1 MSLLILQLPMAPSA
15 PEWQYAFALSLDGQ
29 TVARH
34 AAAVATELPAA
45 GRAVEVVAVVP
56 HQALSWHRVTLPA
69 GIAVGTRNATTRLRS
84 VIEGLLEE
92 RLLDEPELLHFALQ
106 PGARAGQS
114 AWVAACDRAWLR
126 SHLQALEAAQ
136 RRVDR
141 IVAQLT
147 PAAEGEPPHLWAVGT
162 PESAWL
168 LATGCGPDQGVASAP
183 LSAEGLALLGA
194 PEGLAVDAAPAVS
207 ALAEQRLQ
215 QPVRLSALAE
225 RLLEASRSP
234 WNLAQ
239 FDLAVGGRSH
249 ALRRLVGAAQSFARA
264 PQWRAARWAL
274 GVLVVAQLVGLNA
287 WAWKERQALAAKQ
300 VAVRASLLQAFPK
313 IPLVVDAPLQ
323 MEREVA
329 QLRQRTGSLSA
340 QALEPLL
347 SAAGQALPKGMR
359 PHSIEYSDQELRLRG
374 LTLDAAAQQQLQSQ
388 LATLGYAARVDAQS
402 LVLRAKEQP

>member
-1 MSLLILQLPMAPSA
+1 MSLLIIQLPMMPAG

-29 TVARH
+29 TIARH
-34 AAAVATELPAA
+34 AAATASELPAA

-56 HQALSWHRVTLPA
+56 PEMLSWHRIALPA

-84 VIEGLLEE
+84 VIDGLLEE
-92 RLLDEPELLHFALQ
+92 HLLDEPEQLHFALQ
-106 PGARAGQS
+106 PGARAGQE

-126 SHLQALEAAQ
+126 SHLSLLETANRQ
-136 RRVDR
+136 VDR
-141 IVAQLT
+141 IVAQIT
-147 PAAEGEPPHLWAVGT
+147 PAEEGAAPRLWAVGT

-168 LATGCGPDQGVASAP
+168 LSTGGNPDQGVASAP
-183 LSAEGLALLGA
+183 LNTEGLALLGV
-194 PEGLAVDAAPAVS
+194 PEDLAVDAAPAVA

-215 QPVRLSALAE
+215 RPVRLAGLAE
-225 RLLEASRSP
+225 RLLEATRSP

-249 ALRRLVGAAQSFARA
+249 ALRRVVGAIQSFLRA

-300 VAVRASLLQAFPK
+300 VAVRSSLLQAFPR
-313 IPLVVDAPLQ
+313 IALVVDAPLQ

-329 QLRQRTGSLSA
+329 QLRQRVGSLSTES
-340 QALEPLL
+340 LEPLL
-347 SAAGQALPKGMR
+347 SAAGQALPKGLR
-359 PHSIEYSDQELRLRG
+359 PQAIEYSDQELRLRG
-374 LTLDAAAQQQLQSQ
+374 LTLDAAAMQQLQTQ
-388 LATLGYAARVDAQS
+388 LAAQGYTARIDAQS
-402 LVLRAKEQP
+402 LVLRAKDQP

>member
-147 PAAEGEPPHLWAVGT
+147 PAAEGEAPHLWAVGT

-183 LSAEGLALLGA
+183 LSTEGLALLGA
-194 PEGLAVDAAPAVS
+194 PEGLAVDAAPAV
-207 ALAEQRLQ
+207 
-215 QPVRLSALAE
+215 SALAE